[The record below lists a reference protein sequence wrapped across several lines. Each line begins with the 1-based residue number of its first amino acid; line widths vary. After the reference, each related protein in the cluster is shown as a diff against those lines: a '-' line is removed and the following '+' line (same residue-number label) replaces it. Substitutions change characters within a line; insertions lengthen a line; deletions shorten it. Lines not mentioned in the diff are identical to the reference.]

1 MKLYFA
7 LFTLLL
13 FTVGCYPAYNIFIV
27 NNTDAEIEL
36 ETQPSIEKRI
46 MIKQGVSYNKIN
58 SKKLNNQNDFEKG
71 IYKLNPNDSIFLFGE
86 RGKLGNYLPF
96 NFVKINKEHDS
107 LIITNTNL
115 VDNIN
120 NEKGSK
126 YYIIIK

>member
-1 MKLYFA
+1 MINAIIPVFIDRNDDESNDRKIDFR
-7 LFTLLL
+7 
-13 FTVGCYPAYNIFIV
+13 VSSMPAYYGEKIV
-27 NNTDAEIEL
+27 M
-36 ETQPSIEKRI
+36 RI
-46 MIKQGVSYNKIN
+46 LDS
-58 SKKLNNQNDFEKG
+58 EKG

-96 NFVKINKEHDS
+96 NSVKINKEHDS

>member
-46 MIKQGVSYNKIN
+46 MIKQGVSYKKNK
-58 SKKLNNQNDFEKG
+58 F
-71 IYKLNPNDSIFLFGE
+71 
-86 RGKLGNYLPF
+86 
-96 NFVKINKEHDS
+96 
-107 LIITNTNL
+107 
-115 VDNIN
+115 
-120 NEKGSK
+120 
-126 YYIIIK
+126 